1 MSEQAF
7 APEYLVALFDDP
19 RRLVSAV
26 RAVRA
31 RGLRVYDVYTP
42 HPVHHLDDALGLT
55 RSRLPLATL
64 AGGVLGLVS
73 ALALELYVSVYDW
86 PLNVGG
92 KPDNSM
98 LAFIPIA
105 FELTILCAGL
115 ATVAALLLRCRL
127 FPTPHPRVVV
137 AAATDDQF
145 ALVLRWRHT
154 AFDPQ
159 VERLLYDQGARDVSR
174 KAIDR

>member
-1 MSEQAF
+1 MSENAF
-7 APEYLVALFDDP
+7 APEFLVAVFDDQ
-19 RRLVSAV
+19 RRLVGAV
-26 RAVRA
+26 NAVRA
-31 RGLRVYDVYTP
+31 RGLRVHDVYAP
-42 HPVHHLDDALGLT
+42 YPVHRLDEAMGIR

-73 ALALELYVSVYDW
+73 ALAFELYVSVYDW

-98 LAFIPIA
+98 LAFIPVA
-105 FELTILCAGL
+105 FELTILSAGL

-127 FPTPHPRVVV
+127 FPTIRPRVVGRSV
-137 AAATDDQF
+137 TDDQF

-159 VERLLYDQGARDVSR
+159 VERLLYEHGARDVSR
-174 KAIDR
+174 KAIER